1 MTVPRGTAQI
11 ETDIFHKEAPMGYC
25 INHPDRETSYLCM
38 KHQIY
43 LCEECLACRDPDI
56 YCKFRSSCPI
66 HFISK
71 KGFKDADQADE
82 AGLPEKAAL
91 TCSIHFKPE
100 DITVTVP
107 KGTTLLEAALDADVY
122 VNASCNG
129 KGSCGKCRLI
139 VESGTVINGT
149 HTSLLSDS
157 ERKQGMVLGCQ
168 ARVDGDVVVRIPE
181 ETLEKKLRAVGM
193 GSQAT
198 EKLLGL
204 VMTPDPMVKKYT
216 LEMSAPTLDDTVS
229 DLERLKRA
237 LRQQDINTEKVSA
250 GIRVMRQL
258 TRAVREDNWHVQ
270 ASILEKKCSSEI
282 VDVRPVHLASRS
294 LGLAV
299 DLGTTSIVVYVVE
312 MATGKVIAG
321 ASGHNSQA
329 ACGDDVINRIV
340 CSEKD
345 GVSKLKKMAVSTIN
359 NLSAR
364 ALSSLEETHNNIEN
378 VVISGNT
385 TMIHLLLGID
395 AAYIRREPYIP
406 TVSEFPILK
415 AGEIGLKAAY
425 YAGVFIMPG
434 PAGYVG
440 GDIVSGVLYTG
451 FYDKTPLTMFIDIGT
466 NGEIVLGSNEF
477 LMTAACSAGPAF
489 EGGGIR
495 WGMRAEDGAIE
506 KVTLDPSTF
515 SPDYVTVEDKPARGI
530 CGSGMIDLLSEMLDK
545 GVIGQDGKFKLDG
558 DHPRMTRFKEE
569 PAFIIESSEK
579 AGTSEDI
586 IFTESDIRSLVLSK
600 AAVFAGFISLLEQI
614 GMDFS
619 AVEQFII
626 TGGFGQ
632 YLNIEKAVRIG
643 LLPDIDRA
651 KFRYMGNS
659 SIAGAYMALM
669 SGMFRRKAIEISN
682 AMTYVDFSSSSRFMD
697 EFVQAQFLPHT
708 DMKLFPSLAK

>member
-1 MTVPRGTAQI
+1 
-11 ETDIFHKEAPMGYC
+11 MGRC

-43 LCEECLACRDPDI
+43 LCEACLECRDPDI

-66 HFISK
+66 HFLSK
-71 KGFKDADQADE
+71 KGFDKEGQ
-82 AGLPEKAAL
+82 GGKPGSPEKKVQGL
-91 TCSIHFKPE
+91 KVTFQPE
-100 DITVTVP
+100 GATVYVDEE
-107 KGTTLLEAALDADVY
+107 TTLLDAAIKADIY

-139 VESGTVINGT
+139 VEAGHVQNGT
-149 HTSLLSDS
+149 DTSLLSDR
-157 ERKQGMVLGCQ
+157 EKEQGMVLGCQ
-168 ARVDGDVVVRIPE
+168 ARVDSDVVVRIPE
-181 ETLEKKLRAVGM
+181 ETLEKKLKAVGM
-193 GSQAT
+193 GENAT
-198 EKLLGL
+198 QKLAGL
-204 VMTPDPMVKKYT
+204 VMMPDPMVKKYSV
-216 LEMSAPTLDDTVS
+216 EMSAPTLDDTVS
-229 DLERLKRA
+229 DLERLKRE
-237 LRQQDINTEKVSA
+237 LKQKGCNIEKMST

-258 TRAVREDNWHVQ
+258 TRAVREDNWQTEV
-270 ASILEKKCSSEI
+270 SVLEKKCSLEI

-294 LGLAV
+294 LGMAV
-299 DLGTTSIVVYVVE
+299 DLGTTSIVVYIVD
-312 MATGKVIAG
+312 MITGNILSG

-340 CSEKD
+340 CAEKD
-345 GVSKLKKMAVSTIN
+345 GVKKLKKMAISTIN

-364 ALSSLEETHNNIEN
+364 ALSSMEETYSNIEN

-385 TMIHLLLGID
+385 TMVHLLLGID
-395 AAYIRREPYIP
+395 AAFIRREPYIP
-406 TVSEFPILK
+406 AVSEFPILK
-415 AGEIGLKAAY
+415 AGEIGLKAAF

-451 FYDKTPLTMFIDIGT
+451 FYDKEDLTMFIDVGT
-466 NGEIVLGSNEF
+466 NGEIVLGSSEF

-506 KVTLDPSTF
+506 KITLDASTF
-515 SPDYVTVEDKPARGI
+515 APDYVTVENKPARGI

-545 GVIGQDGKFKLDG
+545 GVIGQDGKFMLDE

-569 PAFIIESSEK
+569 PAFIIESLDTL
-579 AGTSEDI
+579 GTSEDI

-600 AAVFAGFISLLEQI
+600 AAVFSGFVSLIEEI
-614 GMDFS
+614 GMDLS
-619 AVEQFII
+619 MVDQFII

-651 KFRYMGNS
+651 KFKYMGNS

-669 SGMFRRKAIEISN
+669 SGMYRNKAVEISN
-682 AMTYVDFSSSSRFMD
+682 AMTYVDFSSSARFMD
-697 EFVQAQFLPHT
+697 EFIQAQFLPHT
-708 DMKLFPSLAK
+708 DMKLFPSLTKI